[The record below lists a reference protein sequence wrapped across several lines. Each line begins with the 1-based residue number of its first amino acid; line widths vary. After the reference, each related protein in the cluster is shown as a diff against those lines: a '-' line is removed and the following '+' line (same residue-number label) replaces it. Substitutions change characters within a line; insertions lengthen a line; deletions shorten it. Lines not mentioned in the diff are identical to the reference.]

1 MTDVSRRTLLASGLT
16 AATLSALPASIARA
30 ASIAP
35 DVKTGS
41 IMDVEH
47 VVILMQ
53 ENRGFDHYF
62 GSLRGVRGFADR
74 LPIPVPAADG
84 TGIVPVW
91 CQQDRTAPGG
101 ARTVLPFH
109 LSTRANFDLMRMEGT
124 PHSWPDAQ
132 RGWDDGRMTH
142 WPEAKSQRAMGH
154 YRREDLPFQFALAEA
169 FTICDAYHCSVQ
181 TGTNTNRLFLW
192 TGTNDPAG
200 THGGPAIGN
209 SHDSFP
215 DDGGDP
221 EPYRWTTVVERLQ
234 AAGVDWRIYQDMA
247 DNFTDNPL
255 VGFEVFRAAHGRRG
269 GEAGEP
275 GDSAALRDRAL
286 TTHRLDALRADV
298 RAGTLPQVSYVIA
311 TAKGSEHPGPS
322 SPAQGAAYTAD
333 VLDAL
338 TADPRVWAK
347 TVLLVMFDENDGFF
361 DHVPPPAPPSRT
373 ADGNLLGGS
382 TVDLAGAYHLL
393 PSRGDAAIDLP
404 ACRGRAYGLGPRV
417 PMYVVSPW
425 SRGGWVNS
433 QVFDHTSVIRFLEQ
447 RFGFHEPNIAPWRR
461 AVCGD
466 LTSAFDF
473 TVADPAPFADIPDP
487 RSDAARASAIPK
499 QIRPQAPAIS
509 ALPWQEP
516 GIRRSRPLP
525 YALTVNA
532 TISGERVRLR
542 FAAGAGAAAVFHVY
556 DRTDLS
562 RAPRR
567 FTVEPHRVLDDGWRF
582 DDAGRYDLWVLGPNG
597 FHRHFAGH
605 RDDAPELARLT
616 WTVDADDLV
625 LRLPDGHQ
633 AYGLTARTERIDAP
647 AEQERLRGSRRRWAL
662 RDSFGWYDVTISSTT
677 VPGFVRRVAGRFD
690 APGRATCSD
699 PFTST
704 GPAAVPRTTT

>member
-16 AATLSALPASIARA
+16 AAALSALPASIARA

-35 DVKTGS
+35 DVRTGS

-74 LPIPVPAADG
+74 LPIPVRATAPEETG
-84 TGIVPVW
+84 TAPVW
-91 CQQDRTAPGG
+91 YQQDRTAPGG

-132 RGWDDGRMTH
+132 RGWDDGRMAH

-154 YRREDLPFQFALAEA
+154 YRREDIPFQFALAEA

-192 TGTNDPAG
+192 SGTNDPAG

-215 DDGGDP
+215 EHGGDP
-221 EPYRWTTVVERLQ
+221 DPYRWTTVVERLQ
-234 AAGVDWRIYQDMA
+234 ATGVDWRIYQDME

-255 VGFEVFRAAHGRRG
+255 VGFAAFRAAHRG
-269 GEAGEP
+269 SGTGQDAG
-275 GDSAALRDRAL
+275 AALRDRAL
-286 TTHRLDALRADV
+286 SMHGLDRLRADV
-298 RAGTLPQVSYVIA
+298 RAGTLPQVSYIIA
-311 TAKGSEHPGPS
+311 TAAGSEHPGPS
-322 SPAQGAAYTAD
+322 SPAQGAGYTAD

-338 TADPRVWAK
+338 TADPGVWAK
-347 TVLLVMFDENDGFF
+347 TVLLLMFDENDGFF
-361 DHVPPPAPPSRT
+361 DHVPPPAPPSRA
-373 ADGNLLGGS
+373 ADGSLLGGS
-382 TVDLAGAYHLL
+382 TVDLAGAYHLQA
-393 PSRGDAAIDLP
+393 SKGDKTIDLP
-404 ACRGRAYGLGPRV
+404 GYRGRAYGLGPRV

-433 QVFDHTSVIRFLEQ
+433 QVFDHTSVIRFLEK
-447 RFGFHEPNIAPWRR
+447 RFGFHEPNISAWRR

-473 TVADPAPFADIPDP
+473 SAVDPAPFIDIPDP
-487 RSDAARASAIPK
+487 RSDAARAAAIPK
-499 QIRPQAPAIS
+499 QIQPQAPELS
-509 ALPWQEP
+509 TLPWQEP
-516 GIRRSRPLP
+516 GIRRSRAIP
-525 YALTVNA
+525 YALTVSEV
-532 TISGERVRLR
+532 ISDKTVGLR
-542 FAAGAGAAAVFHVY
+542 FFAGEGAAAVFHVY
-556 DRTDLS
+556 DRINL
-562 RAPRR
+562 ALPPRR
-567 FTVEPHRVLDDGWRF
+567 FTVEPGRVLDDEWQF
-582 DDAGRYDLWVLGPNG
+582 DNVGRYDLWVLGPNG

-605 RDDAPELARLT
+605 RDNAATLSRLA
-616 WTVDADDLV
+616 WTLKADELV
-625 LRLPDGHQ
+625 LRLPNGHQ
-633 AYGLTARTERIDAP
+633 AYGLIARTERIAGP
-647 AEQERLRGSRRRWAL
+647 VHQARLIGSRHLWPL

-677 VPGFVRRVAGRFD
+677 ALGFLRRVSGRLDVPGR
-690 APGRATCSD
+690 PTCSD
-699 PFTST
+699 PF
-704 GPAAVPRTTT
+704 GWLR